1 MQVDNSG
8 TTVVFDAKTTQAI
21 EEGKNRITLLQVEEL
36 RLKNLKK
43 DLEQQVI
50 KLEADI
56 DYKENRLVTLAY
68 NIEGKEQEL
77 ELLKEQVALLA
88 EEQASILTD
97 TNKREDAV
105 QARETAIHE
114 RELAVN
120 AEQAKLNDLVER
132 TERDWVIAEKAKDDA
147 YERMKKID
155 DFLKSL

>member
-8 TTVVFDAKTTQAI
+8 TTVVLDTKTTQAI

-43 DLEQQVI
+43 DLEQQII

-56 DYKENRLVTLAY
+56 DYKESKVVELGSILDEA
-68 NIEGKEQEL
+68 GAEL
-77 ELLKEQVALLA
+77 EFLNQDLEITEDRRKTILA
-88 EEQASILTD
+88 EL
-97 TNKREDAV
+97 NKREEVV
-105 QARETAIHE
+105 QAKETALHE

-120 AEQAKLNDLVER
+120 AEQVKLNDLIER
-132 TERDWVIAEKAKDDA
+132 TSKDSLLAEKAKDDA